1 MMDRPATACV
11 RSLSLSCSLERE
23 REKLF
28 YEAMILA
35 GGKREQR
42 FQLMQVNRDSLV
54 RFQFNL
60 SRTRLHTLQKRKK
73 ILLAERER
81 ERRLTHLRSWLFF
94 IFLFREGGRV
104 PP

>member
-1 MMDRPATACV
+1 MSV
-11 RSLSLSCSLERE
+11 LYLSLLFARERE

-81 ERRLTHLRSWLFF
+81 EEADSSALLALFY
-94 IFLFREGGRV
+94 ISLS
-104 PP
+104 

>member
-60 SRTRLHTLQKRKK
+60 SRTRLHTLQKKK
-73 ILLAERER
+73 KFFWPRER
-81 ERRLTHLRSWLFF
+81 EEADSSALLALFY
-94 IFLFREGGRV
+94 ISLS
-104 PP
+104 